1 MQEIPPKPTVTIDAS
16 GLSCPEP
23 LMLLRN
29 AIRTHEG
36 GTVFVLISED
46 PVSLRDV
53 PAFCSFMGH
62 TLLSLPD
69 DNHPHRYVIC
79 SKIKSQSGSL

>member
-1 MQEIPPKPTVTIDAS
+1 MAVDAR

-36 GTVFVLISED
+36 GSVFELYSED

-62 TLLSLPD
+62 TLLSMPD
-69 DNHPHRYVIC
+69 DEHPHRFVIL